1 MSKPLNYESLKKEAR
16 SHEFISMLRQ
26 VHGCACVNCGSEEMV
41 EYHHIIPLAFGGT
54 NSPKNVVPLCYKC
67 HKAAHYGRHI
77 NNYADHSRSKDGRPP
92 KCDDETAFRALDLM
106 LDGQIGNRKCKEMMN
121 LAKRTEPKQT
131 SQFQRWCEARGVK
144 YIKNTLDVSI
154 TNKARYMC
162 EGVDIGEVIYEDGRR
177 SRICFH
183 DTGLNDD
190 VAYVERGGT
199 ISATWGEMKER
210 MAAQRRAKRLW
221 MEEHGY
227 GYACS

>member
-1 MSKPLNYESLKKEAR
+1 MSHKTDERKEYDRMRFSGELAR
-16 SHEFISMLRQ
+16 KCGTE
-26 VHGCACVNCGSEEMV
+26 CVSCGSKENI
-41 EYHHIIPLAFGGT
+41 EYHHIIPLALGGS
-54 NSPKNVVPLCYKC
+54 NRIRNIVPLCHRC
-67 HKAAHYGRHI
+67 HKVAHGIHHMSCYAASNNGGR
-77 NNYADHSRSKDGRPP
+77 KP

-106 LDGQIGNRKCKEMMN
+106 LDGQIGNRKCSEMLN
-121 LAKRTEPKQT
+121 LSRTTRPKDT
-131 SQFQRWCEARGVK
+131 LQFQRWCEARGIK

-154 TNKARYMC
+154 ANKARYMC
-162 EGVDIGEVIYEDGRR
+162 EGADIGEVIYEDGRR

-210 MAAQRRAKRLW
+210 MATQRREKRLW